1 MRQVSDVEY
10 GSSRDG
16 AVAYRSC
23 GEGPP
28 DVVLVSDWFSHVGDM
43 WRADS
48 PFLPVLE
55 RLSGFS
61 RLVTFDQRG
70 VGLSDPVAL
79 HALPTLE
86 EWADDVRGVLDA
98 LDVEKATIVG
108 KGSGGPMAM
117 MFAATHPERVSGIVL
132 VNAWARLGWA
142 DDFPFGVSPARQ
154 VRMLETTYMPAGAVQ
169 ALAGEPVSPALEAWW
184 QAYVRNA
191 ASPSTTGT
199 MRRWLFDVDVRPA
212 LAAIRCPTLILARR
226 DAWVGPEHGRFLAK
240 AIPDARLVELPGGA
254 DFLFTGDPESLLVEI
269 EEFVTG
275 ERPRPVDD
283 RVLATVLY
291 TDLVDSTAHAAEMGD
306 KRWHQFLDG
315 HDRVVREALRA
326 GSGREIKSTGDGFL
340 ATFDGPARAIRCAA
354 AIRSSVRSLGLEMR
368 AGLHTGEIELRG
380 NDIGGIAAH
389 IGARIEAIAAPGEI
403 LVSRTVRDLVGGSGI
418 EFSDRG
424 LHQLKGVPDEWRLY
438 AVAD

>member
-1 MRQVSDVEY
+1 MRQVSAVEY
-10 GSSRDG
+10 GSSRGG

-28 DVVLVSDWFSHVGDM
+28 DIVLVSDWFSHVGDM
-43 WRADS
+43 WRAGS

-55 RLSGFS
+55 RLSGFA

-86 EWADDVRGVLDA
+86 EWVDDVRGVLDA
-98 LDVEKATIVG
+98 LDVTQATIIG

-142 DDFPFGVSPARQ
+142 DDFAIGVSPARQ
-154 VRMLETTYMPAGAVQ
+154 ARMLETTYMPAEAVR
-169 ALAGEPVSPALEAWW
+169 ALAGEPVSPALEEWW
-184 QAYVRNA
+184 QAYVRAA
-191 ASPSTTGT
+191 ASPSTTAT
-199 MRRWLFDVDVRPA
+199 MRKWLFEVDVRPA
-212 LAAIRCPTLILARR
+212 LAAIRCPTLVLARQE
-226 DAWVGPEHGRFLAK
+226 AWIGSEHGRFLAE
-240 AIPDARLVELPGGA
+240 AIPGARLVELPGGA

-275 ERPRPVDD
+275 ERPQPVDD

-315 HDRVVREALRA
+315 HDRVVRDALGA
-326 GSGREIKSTGDGFL
+326 ASGREIKSTGDGFL
-340 ATFDGPARAIRCAA
+340 ATFDGPARAIRCAS
-354 AIRSSVRSLGLEMR
+354 AIRSAVRALGLEMR
-368 AGLHTGEIELRG
+368 AGLHTGEIEIRG
-380 NDIGGIAAH
+380 TDIGGIAAQM
-389 IGARIEAIAAPGEI
+389 GARIVATAAPGEI

-418 EFSDRG
+418 EFLDRG
-424 LHQLKGVPDEWRLY
+424 LHQLKGVPDPWRLY

>member
-1 MRQVSDVEY
+1 MRQVSEVEY
-10 GSSRDG
+10 GSSRGG

-23 GEGPP
+23 GDGPP

-70 VGLSDPVAL
+70 VGLSDPVTL
-79 HALPTLE
+79 QALPALE
-86 EWADDVRGVLDA
+86 EWVDDVRGVLDA
-98 LDVEKATIVG
+98 LGIDKATIIG

-117 MFAATHPERVSGIVL
+117 LFAAAHPDRVSGLVL
-132 VNAWARLGWA
+132 INAWARLSWA
-142 DDFPFGVSPARQ
+142 EDFPFGVSPEGQ
-154 VRMLETTYMPAGAVQ
+154 VSMLENTYMPAEVVQ
-169 ALAGEPVSPALEAWW
+169 VLAGEPVSPALEAWW
-184 QAYVRNA
+184 QHYVRNA
-191 ASPSTTGT
+191 ASPSTTIT
-199 MRRWLFDVDVRPA
+199 MRRWLFHVDVRAALPA
-212 LAAIRCPTLILARR
+212 IQCPTLILARR
-226 DAWVGPEHGRFLAK
+226 DAWIGPRHAQFLAD
-240 AIPDARLVELPGGA
+240 AIPDARLVHLPGSA
-254 DFLFTGDPESLLVEI
+254 DFLFTGDTEPLLVEV

-275 ERPRPVDD
+275 ERPRPVDQ

-306 KRWHQFLDG
+306 QRWRQFLDG

-340 ATFDGPARAIRCAA
+340 ATFDGPARAIRCAS
-354 AIRSSVRSLGLEMR
+354 AIRSSVRALGLEIR

-380 NDIGGIAAH
+380 NDIGGISAH
-389 IGARIEAIAAPGEI
+389 IGARIEAAAHPGEI

-418 EFSDRG
+418 EFTDRG
-424 LHQLKGVPDEWRLY
+424 LHQMKGVPDEWRLY
-438 AVAD
+438 AVVD